1 MIKQISL
8 TVFLFIAIVALSL
21 SGSYA
26 QPVDTKT
33 AATILSGVSA
43 KYKTF
48 TTVKATFS
56 MKSESSANAVTE
68 QQSGTLYVKGNKY
81 KLELTNQEIFCD
93 NTKIWTYLKDA
104 NEVQVNNY
112 EPDADEITPTQI
124 FTIYEKNFLCG
135 YIEEK
140 TINGKVYQVIDMT
153 PNDKSKTYF
162 KVRLMIDKVEKTIY
176 SAKIF
181 NKDGTKLTFEIQKL
195 TQNTTIADTFFT
207 FDAKQHPGV
216 EVVDLR

>member
-8 TVFLFIAIVALSL
+8 NVFLFIAIVALSL

-68 QQSGTLYVKGNKY
+68 QQS
-81 KLELTNQEIFCD
+81 EIGR
-93 NTKIWTYLKDA
+93 A
-104 NEVQVNNY
+104 HV
-112 EPDADEITPTQI
+112 
-124 FTIYEKNFLCG
+124 
-135 YIEEK
+135 
-140 TINGKVYQVIDMT
+140 
-153 PNDKSKTYF
+153 
-162 KVRLMIDKVEKTIY
+162 
-176 SAKIF
+176 
-181 NKDGTKLTFEIQKL
+181 
-195 TQNTTIADTFFT
+195 
-207 FDAKQHPGV
+207 
-216 EVVDLR
+216 